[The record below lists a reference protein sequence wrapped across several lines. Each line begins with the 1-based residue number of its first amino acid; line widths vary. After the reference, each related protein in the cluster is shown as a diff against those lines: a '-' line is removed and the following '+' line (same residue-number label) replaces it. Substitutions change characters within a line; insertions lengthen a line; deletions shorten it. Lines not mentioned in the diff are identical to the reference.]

1 MGLNKPVSVFRLKP
15 QGTIGIYSPSEP
27 VGMDEKNELNE
38 GLTILQQHQ
47 FKVKL
52 GQNCLAKSAYMA
64 GSTSDRL
71 QDVYDLVR
79 DETVEALMASRGGK
93 SCNQLVKLLDYGGIL
108 KNKKPIMGFSDC
120 CVLLNAITARTGLV
134 TFYGPRNLNK
144 LNETRHSN
152 LDLLVYETTEKKNLL
167 GDDSSKVAEVIKP
180 GKATGKL
187 FGGNLNTFVLSLIY
201 ADLKHSLWD
210 GGIFFW
216 EDASMTPQLIDQHLT
231 GLTNSGLLDRISGMV
246 VGDFIHEDPAE
257 WKRVDALSVLKS
269 LSSKH
274 NLPILHCPT
283 FGHAN
288 LENPI
293 IPIGAICTLNTDNA
307 SLHLTESIFEEG

>member
-1 MGLNKPVSVFRLKP
+1 MGLNKPVLVRRLKP
-15 QGTIGIYSPSEP
+15 QGGIGIYSPSEP
-27 VGMDEKNELNE
+27 VGMEEKNELNE
-38 GLTILQQHQ
+38 GLSILQQHE

-52 GQNCLAKSAYMA
+52 GKNCLAKSAYMA
-64 GSTSDRL
+64 GSIDDRL
-71 QDVYDLVR
+71 QDIHDLVS
-79 DETVEALMASRGGK
+79 DEDVEALMASRGGK
-93 SCNQLVKLLDYGGIL
+93 SCNQLVRLLDYEVML

-120 CVLLNAITARTGLV
+120 CVLLNAITVRTGLV

-152 LDLLVYETTEKKNLL
+152 LDLLVYEDAEKKNLL
-167 GDDSSKVAEVIKP
+167 GDDSSSVAEVIRP

-201 ADLKHSLWD
+201 ADLKHSVWD

-216 EDASMTPQLIDQHLT
+216 EDGSMPPQLIDQHLT
-231 GLTNSGLLDRISGMV
+231 GLMNSGLLDRISGMI

-274 NLPILHCPT
+274 NFPILYCPT
-283 FGHAN
+283 FGHAD

-293 IPIGAICTLNTDNA
+293 IPIGAICNLNAGNA
-307 SLHLTESIFEEG
+307 SLHLTEAIFEEG